1 MAPLRDTF
9 DGCGEYPA
17 AYPDEPMTSRV
28 PALLAARRATVTR
41 SRSNTIGLLPLA
53 ARYPRR
59 GPPNPI
65 KLPDSP
71 NLALPFH
78 QSRAIATEPRRGSLF
93 TVF

>member
-41 SRSNTIGLLPLA
+41 CRKRQLVYCPLPPAILA
-53 ARYPRR
+53 EGPRTR
-59 GPPNPI
+59 
-65 KLPDSP
+65 
-71 NLALPFH
+71 
-78 QSRAIATEPRRGSLF
+78 
-93 TVF
+93 